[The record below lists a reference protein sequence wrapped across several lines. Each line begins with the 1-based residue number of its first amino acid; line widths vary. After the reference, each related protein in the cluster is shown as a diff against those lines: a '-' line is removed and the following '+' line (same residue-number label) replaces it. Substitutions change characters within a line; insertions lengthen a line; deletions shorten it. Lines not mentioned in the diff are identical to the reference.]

1 MYFTG
6 SRNNLAK
13 KTVLSLSKYIVK
25 EIESY
30 MFLKHFLFEIQT
42 N

>member
-6 SRNNLAK
+6 SRNNLSK
-13 KTVLSLSKYIVK
+13 YLSKYIVK